1 MARAVPAWKRV
12 GSAKWSYG
20 LRLGKLARWSSLR
33 FQEVAVKPRQIITYL
48 LIAFVI
54 WWVIQEPASAG
65 HLVHNIGSL
74 LSQAAHGM
82 SSFVASI

>member
-1 MARAVPAWKRV
+1 M
-12 GSAKWSYG
+12 
-20 LRLGKLARWSSLR
+20 
-33 FQEVAVKPRQIITYL
+33 KPGRILTYL
-48 LIAFVI
+48 AIAFVI